1 MHEFTPDVEALAK
14 EILDYSLIRL
24 KDNPPLDGPKTPEE
38 LYALV
43 GNTISAKGL
52 GGSKALSLFKDVL
65 APACIST
72 DHPRYLAFIPSAFH
86 ERSSIIRLDNGRWS
100 RICILAS
107 NGILKGM
114 HCEKTC

>member
-1 MHEFTPDVEALAK
+1 MHEFTPDVEALAQ

-24 KDNPPLDGPKTPEE
+24 KDNPPLDGPKSPEE

-43 GNTISAKGL
+43 GNTITAKGL

-72 DHPRYLAFIPSAFH
+72 DHPRYLAFIPSAPTEAANLFD
-86 ERSSIIRLDNGRWS
+86 LVVG
-100 RICILAS
+100 AS
-107 NGILKGM
+107 ALYGGSWL
-114 HCEKTC
+114 